1 MGFFKK
7 ARMADL
13 KFRGRFDAKID
24 EKGRLLLPLATR
36 EVLRDFPLV
45 VTNNQSKKARFLDGY
60 TFPSWQNLEKR
71 IDGLSPLKLEVQ
83 AFQRFYLANAQVLT
97 PDAQNRVLLPKS
109 LREFAQLQS
118 EVVIIGM
125 SEKIEIWEQKTWNK
139 LYHELANSFEDNLAL
154 VAELEQQRD
163 KK

>member
-1 MGFFKK
+1 
-7 ARMADL
+7 MAEL

-24 EKGRLLLPLATR
+24 DKGRLLLPLAVR
-36 EVLRDFPLV
+36 EVLREFPLV

-60 TFPSWQNLEKR
+60 AFPSWQHLEKR
-71 IDGLSPLKLEVQ
+71 IDGLSSLKLEVQ

-97 PDAQNRVLLPKS
+97 PDAQNRILLPKN
-109 LREFAQLQS
+109 LREFAQLDS
-118 EVVIIGM
+118 EVVLIGM
-125 SEKIEIWEQKTWNK
+125 SEKIEIWEQKTWTK
-139 LYHELANSFEDNLAL
+139 LYQDLANSFEETVGQ